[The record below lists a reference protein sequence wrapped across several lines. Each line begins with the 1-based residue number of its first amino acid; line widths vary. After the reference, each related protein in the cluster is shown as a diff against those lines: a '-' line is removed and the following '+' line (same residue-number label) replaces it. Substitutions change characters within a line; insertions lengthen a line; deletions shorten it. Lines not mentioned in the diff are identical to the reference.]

1 MVVVVVAVV
10 VVVVV
15 VVVGWWGKVEDIEI
29 LVVLKKEHVGIPEFN
44 QKRSR
49 GVFKKNSCGISQ
61 GLSF

>member
-1 MVVVVVAVV
+1 MVVV

-15 VVVGWWGKVEDIEI
+15 VVVGWWRKVEDIEI

>member
-1 MVVVVVAVV
+1 MVV

-29 LVVLKKEHVGIPEFN
+29 LVVLKKEHVEIPEFN